1 MRANPGG
8 QLDPT
13 EVIGRDQLIENLW
26 HVLEQQ
32 SVLLTAERRI
42 GKTQVIKKMVA
53 EADAERLLT
62 IYRDLEGVRTPLEFV
77 EHVFYD
83 VERYLSRKQKWAT
96 RTRNFLQEI
105 AGSEIGEVVRFPDA
119 AAPHWKRLLERTI
132 EDLVTQQDRR
142 VVFFWDEVPLML
154 HNLVQRGEGDAV
166 AMEMLDVLRQL
177 RQMHADLRMVF
188 TGSIGLHNV
197 ITALRRAGY
206 ANDPTNDMRTIDVPP
221 LRSAAAVDLA
231 LQLLEGENIVAA
243 EVQATA
249 ETIAR
254 AVDQVPYYIHHIV
267 SDLRFTDEPVTP
279 DLVRTLVARR
289 LRDPQDEWRM
299 THYRERVNTY
309 YDDEEQPIVLAIL
322 DVLADEARSFAQLFN
337 LVKTQVAVLDEEEER
352 VRNLVRLLQRDHY
365 IELGADDAY
374 RFRFPL
380 IRRWWRINR
389 G

>member
-53 EADAERLLT
+53 EADAARLLT

-132 EDLVTQQDRR
+132 EDLVTQQDRQ

-197 ITALRRAGY
+197 ITALRQAGY

-231 LQLLEGENIVAA
+231 VQLLQGEHIAAA
-243 EVQATA
+243 EMQATA
-249 ETIAR
+249 ETIAE
-254 AVDQVPYYIHHIV
+254 AVDRVPYYIHHIV
-267 SDLRFTDEPVTP
+267 SDLRFSDEPVTP

-309 YDDEEQPIVLAIL
+309 YSDGEQPIVLAIL
-322 DVLADEARSFAQLFN
+322 DVLAAESQPFARLFN
-337 LVKTQVAVLDEEEER
+337 LVKSRVAVLDEEKER
-352 VRNLVRLLQRDHY
+352 VRHLVRLLQRDHY
-365 IELGADDAY
+365 IELSADDVY

-380 IRRWWRINR
+380 IQRWWRINR

>member
-53 EADAERLLT
+53 EADAARLLT

-197 ITALRRAGY
+197 ITALRQAGY

-231 LQLLEGENIVAA
+231 VQLLEGERIVAA

-249 ETIAR
+249 ETIAE
-254 AVDQVPYYIHHIV
+254 AVDRVPYYIHHIV
-267 SDLRFTDEPVTP
+267 SDLRFSDEPVTP

-309 YDDEEQPIVLAIL
+309 YGDGEQPIVLAIL
-322 DVLADEARSFAQLFN
+322 DVLAAESQPFARLFN
-337 LVKTQVAVLDEEEER
+337 LVKSRVAVLDEEEER
-352 VRNLVRLLQRDHY
+352 VRHLVRLLQRDHY
-365 IELGADDAY
+365 IELSADDVY

-380 IRRWWRINR
+380 IQRWWRINR